1 MRSIIISLLLYLPLA
16 LFSENIKLE
25 EYYNDLGVNNLDRI
39 KKGLLNNGI
48 SESQLDPVL
57 RGMIRLISNANINDQ
72 NFEINPRTKI
82 YFEQR
87 IGLNQEQIQNVID
100 MSVRIAKRLR

>member
-48 SESQLDPVL
+48 SENQIDPVL
-57 RGMIRLISNANINDQ
+57 RGMIRLISNAKINDQ
-72 NFEINPRTKI
+72 NFEMNPRIMI

-100 MSVRIAKRLR
+100 MSARIAKRLR